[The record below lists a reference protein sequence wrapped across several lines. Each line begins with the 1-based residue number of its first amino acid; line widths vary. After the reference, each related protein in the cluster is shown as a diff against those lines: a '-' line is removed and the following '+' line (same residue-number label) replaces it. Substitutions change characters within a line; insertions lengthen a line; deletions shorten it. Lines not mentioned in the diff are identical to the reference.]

1 MWDQTYKFKDLF
13 NADEWVKLKE
23 WNKKTN
29 SRIHDADLPKTSTG
43 KYFVIVPHA
52 DYNLETIEFFKNI
65 GVKGQLFDN
74 GSKLEVKDEDD
85 LSDGRN

>member
-1 MWDQTYKFKDLF
+1 MGEIERMEQ
-13 NADEWVKLKE
+13 
-23 WNKKTN
+23 KKRTAEFTMQ
-29 SRIHDADLPKTSTG
+29 IYLKTSTG

-85 LSDGRN
+85 LSDG